1 LSVRYWNV
9 DSLTGRSGE
18 VVEALSDR
26 KVDTA
31 CIQET
36 QWKDS
41 GCEFYRAK
49 GQRYKLFWMG
59 GEERSDDVGIFVA
72 EKWVD
77 SVVSV
82 ERHSK
87 RVLILRMVLDN
98 IKRSYS
104 LCSSLRE
111 TR

>member
-1 LSVRYWNV
+1 V
-9 DSLTGRSGE
+9 
-18 VVEALSDR
+18 
-26 KVDTA
+26 A

-36 QWKDS
+36 RWKGS
-41 GCEFYRAK
+41 GCKFYGAK

-59 GEERSDDVGIFVA
+59 GEERSDGVGIFVA

-77 SVVSV
+77 SVVNI

-98 IKRSYS
+98 GLLNIDDQDRYGWLNVFSCTNSPGYS
-104 LCSSLRE
+104 RTKGRKTVVVYMALKP
-111 TR
+111 